1 MKKFAFI
8 KSDEVKVVM
17 TVILFG
23 LWVVTL
29 IQWDEI
35 LDNQRD
41 IDRRLTRI
49 EQNECV
55 VDSTL
60 VDLYQRN
67 NESLW
72 IQMLM
77 SKEIKQLWEKNR

>member
-1 MKKFAFI
+1 
-8 KSDEVKVVM
+8 M

-23 LWVVTL
+23 LWVITL

-72 IQMLM
+72 NQMLM